1 MLLGTAAFRRRA
13 AAPLRSVAYL
23 DLAGINAASVAMSVG
38 AYAPGRA
45 LFALAFQSNT
55 LASLTIDGITPSLL
69 ASGNAGGM
77 NVYLWATSA
86 STASGDVTVVRA
98 GSPANSQVI
107 MFGAYGYAD
116 DAVNDFEVAGVAT
129 NNQTAASISLDVP
142 ANGAVLAGGPA
153 EKVSYCRP
161 PAIGAVLA
169 GTSRLMLAAVWL
181 LVATP
186 APSKSFTASSA

>member
-86 STASGDVTVVRA
+86 STGERRCHRR
-98 GSPANSQVI
+98 PRR
-107 MFGAYGYAD
+107 
-116 DAVNDFEVAGVAT
+116 
-129 NNQTAASISLDVP
+129 
-142 ANGAVLAGGPA
+142 LAG
-153 EKVSYCRP
+153 E
-161 PAIGAVLA
+161 LA
-169 GTSRLMLAAVWL
+169 GDPVRRLRLRRRRGERL
-181 LVATP
+181 
-186 APSKSFTASSA
+186 